1 MQSGTLVP
9 AAKNV
14 IPMITS
20 GMSKVKLIM
29 VTFNKEQM
37 LKSVQLQ
44 NEPYNNNS
52 LRCFHSG
59 TVSMSSFVM
68 SIDWDELT
76 IHTMR

>member
-1 MQSGTLVP
+1 
-9 AAKNV
+9 
-14 IPMITS
+14 
-20 GMSKVKLIM
+20 M